1 MKCASSRVDITTRQ
15 NEAHGYGFPHLTLFS
30 DSRNPYFAE
39 MTRRL
44 AIAVIAACTLATPL
58 ILPAHASATTQLDQQ
73 TFVDTSRTPPG
84 TLPTSSLSFGQV
96 FTAGITGSLTSAS
109 VLLFTL
115 DDRFPPSFAQ
125 KIYAV
130 NPGTSLPTGSAL
142 TSQAITPGPTAWTW
156 IETPFSTPVNVTAG
170 TQYALVVT
178 SSDGAH
184 TAYWAYGLAYAGGS
198 GVLGASGTWSE
209 ITGPNAGDLAFRT
222 YVTTGSPTPTPE
234 NGTDNIATGPLPVMQ
249 QVGVSDTNTCA
260 DVTDSDLTFG
270 SEVHGGWSKSW
281 AQWTNDGAGGSVC
294 TRTLTYEVNT
304 SRWSVG

>member
-1 MKCASSRVDITTRQ
+1 MPGQPTTY
-15 NEAHGYGFPHLTLFS
+15 GYPYVRLPTQLP
-30 DSRNPYFAE
+30 RLYFAE

-44 AIAVIAACTLATPL
+44 AIAVIAACTLSVPL
-58 ILPAHASATTQLDQQ
+58 ILPAYASATTELDQQ

-84 TLPTSSLSFGQV
+84 PLPTSSLSFGQV

-115 DDRFPPSFAQ
+115 NASFPPSFAQ
-125 KIYAV
+125 EIYAV

-184 TAYWAYGLAYAGGS
+184 RAYWAYGLAYAGGS
-198 GVLGASGTWSE
+198 GVLGASGTWE
-209 ITGPNAGDLAFRT
+209 VIPAPNAGDLAFRT

-234 NGTDNIATGPLPVMQ
+234 NGTDNIATGPLPVVQ
-249 QVGVSDTNTCA
+249 QVAVPNTNACA

-270 SEVHGGWSKSW
+270 SGVHGGWSKSW
-281 AQWTNDGAGGSVC
+281 AQWANSGAGGNVC
-294 TRTLTYEVNT
+294 TRTLTYEANT
-304 SRWSVG
+304 SKWVTG